1 MDEFFPQHKESAQ
14 VTNKKRK
21 APEKPII
28 DEDLR
33 KRAQYMCSCPEQWR
47 SVSKYGNQRL
57 QEFVTENEFR
67 QQQSLQLQVFDFVQR
82 GLAFVTDRLS
92 AGGGYV
98 QEQIENDQ
106 NLRTA
111 IQAEAGSF
119 LCLLNNKVK
128 LFALMA
134 ADTATGKMNQKLKEP
149 KIIEIKEN
157 DNEAPVFFGQ
167 ATGQADSPMP
177 FGGEVPRDTVCVETS
192 DNVGGGQERTGEIEH
207 VGVSPEGPEGTEVD
221 L

>member
-1 MDEFFPQHKESAQ
+1 MDDFFPQNKETA
-14 VTNKKRK
+14 VTGKKRK
-21 APEKPII
+21 AAEKPII

-33 KRAQYMCSCPEQWR
+33 KRAQLFCTCPEMWR

-177 FGGEVPRDTVCVETS
+177 FGGEVPRDPVCPQTI
-192 DNVGGGQERTGEIEH
+192 DNISGWQERDGE
-207 VGVSPEGPEGTEVD
+207 VPDVCLSPERLEGSEIS

>member
-14 VTNKKRK
+14 VTKKRK
-21 APEKPII
+21 AQEKPLI

-82 GLAFVTDRLS
+82 GLAFVTDKLS

-177 FGGEVPRDTVCVETS
+177 FGGEVPRDPVCPQTI
-192 DNVGGGQERTGEIEH
+192 DNISGWQERDGEEPDDCL
-207 VGVSPEGPEGTEVD
+207 SPQGPEGTEIS

>member
-21 APEKPII
+21 AEKPII
-28 DEDLR
+28 DDDLR
-33 KRAQYMCSCPEQWR
+33 KKAQLYTTCPEQWR
-47 SVSKYGNQRL
+47 SVSRYGNQRL
-57 QEFVTENEFR
+57 AEFVTENEFR
-67 QQQSLQLQVFDFVQR
+67 QAQSLQLQVFDFVQR
-82 GLAFVTDRLS
+82 ILAFGADKLS

-149 KIIEIKEN
+149 QIVEIKN
-157 DNEAPVFFGQ
+157 DDQTPVFFRE
-167 ATGQADSPMP
+167 APGQADADMSCGGTLPRDP
-177 FGGEVPRDTVCVETS
+177 VCPQTFDNISGWQERDGEVANDS
-192 DNVGGGQERTGEIEH
+192 L
-207 VGVSPEGPEGTEVD
+207 SLEGPEGTEIS

>member
-1 MDEFFPQHKESAQ
+1 M
-14 VTNKKRK
+14 
-21 APEKPII
+21 
-28 DEDLR
+28 L
-33 KRAQYMCSCPEQWR
+33 
-47 SVSKYGNQRL
+47 
-57 QEFVTENEFR
+57 ENEFR

-82 GLAFVTDRLS
+82 GLAFVTDKLS

-98 QEQIENDQ
+98 QEQIEQDQ

-149 KIIEIKEN
+149 QIIEIKEN
-157 DNEAPVFFGQ
+157 DNEAPVFFREDTRQ
-167 ATGQADSPMP
+167 AEANMP
-177 FGGEVPRDTVCVETS
+177 FGGEISGTKVCVETV
-192 DNVGGGQERTGEIEH
+192 DNFGSWEEGAGQEQH
-207 VGVSPEGPEGTEVD
+207 VGVSPERPERT
-221 L
+221 

>member
-1 MDEFFPQHKESAQ
+1 MDDFFPQHKEAQ

-21 APEKPII
+21 AEKPLI

-33 KRAQYMCSCPEQWR
+33 KKAQLYCTCPAEWR

-67 QQQSLQLQVFDFVQR
+67 QAQSLQLQVFDFVQR

-157 DNEAPVFFGQ
+157 DNEAPVYFRED
-167 ATGQADSPMP
+167 TGQAQAPMP
-177 FGGEVPRDTVCVETS
+177 FGGEVPGHSVCTETS
-192 DNVGGGQERTGEIEH
+192 DNFGGGSQGDGQEPDDCL
-207 VGVSPEGPEGTEVD
+207 SPQRPEGTEIS

>member
-1 MDEFFPQHKESAQ
+1 MDEFFPQHKEAQ

-21 APEKPII
+21 AEKPLI

-82 GLAFVTDRLS
+82 GLAFVTDKLS

-167 ATGQADSPMP
+167 ATGQAQADMP
-177 FGGEVPRDTVCVETS
+177 FGGEIPGHQVCIEAI
-192 DNVGGGQERTGEIEH
+192 DNFGGGTQGTGEVDH
-207 VGVSPEGPEGTEVD
+207 VGVSSEGPEGTEVD
-221 L
+221 I